1 MHLRSGY
8 DLGAIISS
16 LVQDR
21 HFDVPK
27 YDYRKEPD
35 ITVNPGVADS
45 LPGKYNEI
53 TKKRRNT
60 TKLSGYDLDDAL
72 SLASIDSTDDKIEGE
87 TGFDILWDSSD
98 HENRIGFL

>member
-21 HFDVPK
+21 HFDFPK

-35 ITVNPGVADS
+35 ITINPDVADS
-45 LPGKYNEI
+45 LPGKFIIKLKKHVEI
-53 TKKRRNT
+53 LPNFEVMILMMLFLLRQLTLPM
-60 TKLSGYDLDDAL
+60 TKLRERRD
-72 SLASIDSTDDKIEGE
+72 SIFFGTQANTR
-87 TGFDILWDSSD
+87 TG
-98 HENRIGFL
+98 